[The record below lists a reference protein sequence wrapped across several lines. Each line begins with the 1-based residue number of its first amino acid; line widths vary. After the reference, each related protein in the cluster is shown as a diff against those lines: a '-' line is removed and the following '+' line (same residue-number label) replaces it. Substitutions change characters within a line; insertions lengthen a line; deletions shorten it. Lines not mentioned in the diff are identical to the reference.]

1 MKGGEDDIVIYLFQ
15 FFFFL
20 WRGVLFGPCSLLSA
34 IFQSLR
40 KPSINNMNTMKL
52 DETSKAQAMALVRHY
67 ISTKQGTRILVNPHT
82 QEVRESHRKLSGTQH
97 HIVVLSI
104 THINGH
110 FRWLPGRR
118 QDLRDMRALAFT
130 CKQYPCF

>member
-1 MKGGEDDIVIYLFQ
+1 
-15 FFFFL
+15 
-20 WRGVLFGPCSLLSA
+20 
-34 IFQSLR
+34 
-40 KPSINNMNTMKL
+40 MNTMKL

-104 THINGH
+104 THTSTATSGGSPGAGKTSGTCA
-110 FRWLPGRR
+110 RSLLP
-118 QDLRDMRALAFT
+118 ASSTLAF
-130 CKQYPCF
+130 KLVHP